1 MFRTQVKA
9 SWYLR
14 KWQDERQWDVQTR
27 PTWNI
32 DTTTAPAHAPLALP
46 GPFVRQMPQFFLP
59 AVKVAI
65 FCPAIATAVA
75 KAVTKVQDN

>member
-1 MFRTQVKA
+1 MFKTQVKA

-14 KWQDERQWDVQTR
+14 KWKEDRFLGWTR
-27 PTWNI
+27 PTWNN
-32 DTTTAPAHAPLALP
+32 DTTTGPAHAPLVLP
-46 GPFVRQMPQFFLP
+46 GPFARQMPQFFLP